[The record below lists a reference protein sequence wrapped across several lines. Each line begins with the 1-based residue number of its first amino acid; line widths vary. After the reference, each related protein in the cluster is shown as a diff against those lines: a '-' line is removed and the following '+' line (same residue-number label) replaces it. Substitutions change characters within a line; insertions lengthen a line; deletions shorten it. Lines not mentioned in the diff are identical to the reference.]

1 MSASPYYGV
10 YPIIAGKGSESRP
23 SLAFVNDYGT
33 GLYRPADGITAIV
46 SEGSEVIR
54 FGTSIEIS
62 TNIDVLTANSLRF
75 YDSDST
81 NFVGLKAPSSLAADI
96 SFTLPLAD
104 GSSGDTLTTN
114 GSGVL
119 SWSKPLAQLTP
130 DDGAIVIG
138 DGLEFITESGSTARQ
153 SLGLSIGSDVQ
164 GYDPDTAKTDV
175 VQNFTAAQRGDV
187 ATLTPGATVTP
198 DFAVA
203 NNFTLALDQ
212 DTVLGNPTNIVAGQS
227 GCITIVQ
234 DSTARTLS
242 YGSYWYFDGGL
253 PTLGTTTGVIS
264 TLVYY
269 VDSSTHITAR
279 LINEP
284 TNTP

>member
-10 YPIIAGKGSESRP
+10 YPLFAGKGSETRP
-23 SLAFVNDYGT
+23 SISFVNDYGT
-33 GLYRPADGITAIV
+33 GLYRPSDGVTAIV
-46 SEGSEVIR
+46 SNGSEVIR
-54 FGTSIEIS
+54 FGTSVEIS
-62 TNIDVLTANSLRF
+62 TNIDILTPNSLRF

-104 GSSGDTLTTN
+104 GSSGNALVTN

-119 SWSKPLAQLTP
+119 SWSKSLASLTP
-130 DDGAIVIG
+130 EDGAIVIG
-138 DGLEFITESGSTARQ
+138 DGSEFVAESGSTARE

-164 GYDPDTAKTDV
+164 EYDPDTAKTDV

-198 DFAVA
+198 NFAVA
-203 NNFTLALDQ
+203 NNFTLSLDQ

-227 GCITIVQ
+227 GCITVVQ

-242 YGSYWYFDGGL
+242 YGPYWYFEGGV
-253 PTLGTTTGVIS
+253 PTLSITASSVS